1 MKNQTTEVASIE
13 TTVATVAAPAAAPA
27 VKAKAKRPAAS
38 KATEGEIV
46 LKSTPTVKVS
56 GKNGSLKITGQG
68 TIAELAVHL
77 SEKTERVWENPT
89 ATAFVNGLVAMGGAS
104 AIGARPNPDNKRGR
118 TAKVYNFGAS
128 IAK

>member
-1 MKNQTTEVASIE
+1 MKNQTTEVATIE
-13 TTVATVAAPAAAPA
+13 TPAAPTAPA
-27 VKAKAKRPAAS
+27 VAVAKPKAKSPAAP
-38 KATEGEIV
+38 KATEGETV
-46 LKSTPTVKVS
+46 LKDKPTVKVT

-77 SEKTERVWENPT
+77 TEKTERVWENPT

-118 TAKVYNFGAS
+118 TAKVYQFGAS

>member
-1 MKNQTTEVASIE
+1 MKNQTTEVATIE
-13 TTVATVAAPAAAPA
+13 TPAAPTAPA
-27 VKAKAKRPAAS
+27 VAVAKPKKSPAAP
-38 KATEGEIV
+38 KATEGETV
-46 LKSTPTVKVS
+46 LKDKPTVKVT

-77 SEKTERVWENPT
+77 TEKTERVWENPT

-118 TAKVYNFGAS
+118 TAKVYQFGAS